1 MPDPGYEIEDFQY
14 YTWRITGWS
23 GLEKRITSP
32 EFEAGGTVSIYLDF
46 DNLKEAPAGWHSCVQ
61 FALLLWNPEDQTSY
75 VSHHVNHRFTAE
87 ESDCG
92 FTRFYDL
99 RKLFA
104 PSENR
109 IRPLIENDACN
120 ITALVHIIKDPTGF
134 LWHDFKNNLDFQ
146 LSIHHQIV
154 IPQIFAQ
161 HQGFDLVNFD
171 DRRYPLSAIPQFKV
185 LKSETYR
192 NFKCMAA
199 KRFGYSAEQIRL
211 WVIVNRR
218 NKTVRPDILLKDNFL
233 DMTIEKIYTK
243 ITTKKTYTPKQNE
256 LKFFLEVVDKPTIGI
271 EIKSNM
277 IEEMKLNLTFQ
288 QSEIQDG
295 DIICF
300 QKSLTDKE

>member
-1 MPDPGYEIEDFQY
+1 
-14 YTWRITGWS
+14 
-23 GLEKRITSP
+23 P
-32 EFEAGGTVSIYLDF
+32 EFEAGGWKWRILLFPFGNDNPDTVSIYLDF
-46 DNLKEAPAGWHSCVQ
+46 DNLKEAPAGWHSY
-61 FALLLWNPEDQTSY
+61 S
-75 VSHHVNHRFTAE
+75 NHRFTAE

-99 RKLFA
+99 RA

-120 ITALVHIIKDPTGF
+120 ITALVHIIKDPTGV
-134 LWHDFKNNLDFQ
+134 LWHDFKNEEIKAEESHLNL
-146 LSIHHQIV
+146 STKIV

-161 HQGFDLVNFD
+161 HQGFDLANFD

-192 NFKCMAA
+192 NFKYMVA

-211 WVIVNRR
+211 WVFVNRR
-218 NKTVRPDILLKDNFL
+218 NKTVRPDTPINDNFFGMINL
-233 DMTIEKIYTK
+233 RVYVNRGLGYLYVKEIDKVSDIIPSLCEKKGFPQYTPLKIY
-243 ITTKKTYTPKQNE
+243 E
-256 LKFFLEVVDKPTIGI
+256 
-271 EIKSNM
+271 EIKPYM

-300 QKSLTDKE
+300 QKSLTDK